1 MTWKWLNT
9 TSTTQL
15 LLTRFDFPC
24 SSFALN
30 NCQSYLCSGDIC
42 LTFSKMKLLTD
53 KNSKLLGIS
62 YYFNRSIPVTKVW
75 GTFVLVK
82 SIPVTH
88 LLIWAKLFGPQIFLD
103 QKFSLVQCFFGP
115 KIILYQ
121 KCYFHIKGFQTHNF
135 LDTKIFFGQKF
146 LWTDFSYNKQNNT
159 IFLGLTK
166 LKSIYRVFQNK
177 VPTFVFLMFQPPKH
191 LKMCIC
197 TFFNRIQKW

>member
-1 MTWKWLNT
+1 M
-9 TSTTQL
+9 
-15 LLTRFDFPC
+15 
-24 SSFALN
+24 
-30 NCQSYLCSGDIC
+30 
-42 LTFSKMKLLTD
+42 
-53 KNSKLLGIS
+53 
-62 YYFNRSIPVTKVW
+62 TKVW

-159 IFLGLTK
+159 IFLGLTQLK
-166 LKSIYRVFQNK
+166 LIYFLLNFCSGAEIWTIY
-177 VPTFVFLMFQPPKH
+177 TFTLKNDHSGDSSSHWTSDLIFIFLESREH
-191 LKMCIC
+191 E
-197 TFFNRIQKW
+197 